1 MSTPLRG
8 PRERF
13 RPAREAVFVVVFVVV
28 SFVIAYWTH
37 QRDTSHGD
45 RWDWSDWLE
54 VTLAAMA
61 AGFLITGGLRRLAHR
76 VGL

>member
-1 MSTPLRG
+1 MTRPLRG
-8 PRERF
+8 HRERP

-28 SFVIAYWTH
+28 SFAIAYWIH
-37 QRDTSHGD
+37 HRDTSHGD

-61 AGFLITGGLRRLAHR
+61 AGLLVAGGLRRLAR
-76 VGL
+76 RIGL